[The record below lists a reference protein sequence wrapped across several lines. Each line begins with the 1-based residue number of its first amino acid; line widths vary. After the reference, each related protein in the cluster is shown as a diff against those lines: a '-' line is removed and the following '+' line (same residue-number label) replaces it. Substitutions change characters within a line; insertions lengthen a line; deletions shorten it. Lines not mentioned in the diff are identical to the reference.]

1 MDRHLRPTNVI
12 KSTLR
17 SQLKNGRKEVSTSE
31 ISQVLGRVLGLD
43 NQMLGLRLE
52 GQVLGLAVSVLGLV
66 LGYEG

>member
-1 MDRHLRPTNVI
+1 
-12 KSTLR
+12 
-17 SQLKNGRKEVSTSE
+17 VSTSE